1 MQVNSTTGPQS
12 KAPAG
17 MRIALTPCTTGEVLK
32 KKSIVVLPFVIT
44 TEFAGAPFTVKSLA
58 STVAGSTGSLTLTM
72 KSVGA
77 VPVTRLPHAGLVTEQ
92 GAGVGVGVGVT
103 ATDGSLSKKASCCE
117 TPLMATRP
125 SVHEVRCLPAIAEP

>member
-1 MQVNSTTGPQS
+1 MV
-12 KAPAG
+12 
-17 MRIALTPCTTGEVLK
+17 MF
-32 KKSIVVLPFVIT
+32 PFVT
-44 TEFAGAPFTVKSLA
+44 AEASAGAPFTVKSLA
-58 STVAGSTGSLTLTM
+58 ATVAGSTGSLTLTM

-77 VPVTRLPHAGLVTEQ
+77 VPLTRLPHAGLVTEQ
-92 GAGVGVGVGVT
+92 GAGVGVGVT